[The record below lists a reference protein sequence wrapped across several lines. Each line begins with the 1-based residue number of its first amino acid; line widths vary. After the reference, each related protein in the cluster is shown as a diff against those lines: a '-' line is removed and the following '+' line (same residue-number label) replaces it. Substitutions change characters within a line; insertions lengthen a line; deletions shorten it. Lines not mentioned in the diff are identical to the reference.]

1 MSNGITPGATH
12 FGSIKTENHD
22 RANRLNRRIKQKKKA
37 TCPVRSRQQATHT
50 REKNEMKRPLGPA
63 IPIDHIIRASPAPVP
78 FAGPPVSPP
87 VPGSPQPLRVSRGV
101 TRAQVHVCCVVVCRP
116 VSVFFF
122 FVVVGRQLVIGVVGA
137 FAAPPLLQGMT
148 AIKHV
153 FTVNVGPCII
163 QEGVQTATLC
173 CGP

>member
-1 MSNGITPGATH
+1 
-12 FGSIKTENHD
+12 
-22 RANRLNRRIKQKKKA
+22 
-37 TCPVRSRQQATHT
+37 
-50 REKNEMKRPLGPA
+50 MKRPLGPA

-116 VSVFFF
+116 VFSVFFF
-122 FVVVGRQLVIGVVGA
+122 FCCCWSLVSNWGGRRIRCSAGLL
-137 FAAPPLLQGMT
+137 FSLQGMT

-173 CGP
+173 CGPWWICNSIVYRVYNQRCKYGRVSFTI